1 MTATLCD
8 VCGERCGLTV
18 YRLKAAGP
26 AHVHDGDLI
35 VEEEWLDVCPG
46 CQAGVSDLTTTRTRE
61 ELVWNERARAAA
73 AEKGEG
79 GAI

>member
-46 CQAGVSDLTTTRTRE
+46 CLAGVSDLTTTRTKE
-61 ELVWNERARAAA
+61 ELVWGQRARRAAA
-73 AEKGEG
+73 AKGEG